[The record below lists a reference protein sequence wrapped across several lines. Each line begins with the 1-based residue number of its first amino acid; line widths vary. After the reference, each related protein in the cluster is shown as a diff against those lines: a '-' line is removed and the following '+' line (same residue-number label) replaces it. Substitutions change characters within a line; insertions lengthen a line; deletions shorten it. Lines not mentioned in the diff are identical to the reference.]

1 MLSSKSGSRLG
12 YWTVS
17 VPTSTRDNSTT
28 MDPIQE
34 AIEATES
41 REAGECF
48 PYRKVAKKKSS
59 EMIG

>member
-1 MLSSKSGSRLG
+1 
-12 YWTVS
+12 
-17 VPTSTRDNSTT
+17 

-48 PYRKVAKKKSS
+48 PYRKVAKTKS

>member
-1 MLSSKSGSRLG
+1 
-12 YWTVS
+12 
-17 VPTSTRDNSTT
+17 

-48 PYRKVAKKKSS
+48 PYRKVAKTKS
-59 EMIG
+59 EMID